1 MPPRADAARDVNV
14 DDRSLVAVGSIRPPP
29 KPFPPRHVDGRE
41 LCKNYMTAGKGCER
55 EDCRRAHVD
64 RAERPSC
71 HQFERY
77 GLCERGEGC
86 WMRHDARKLED
97 FDVVLMCDHELARRH
112 VERAREIFGSDAV
125 VGASRTRLT
134 RKTTDC
140 LICVKSMLGAAGVLR
155 EFYAEEPHGMAK
167 TKRTFAFP
175 DAARRTSVEDV
186 CSDVGKKTLET
197 WLERT
202 VDSLIEESGATVDS
216 PVYARLRAAP
226 RWLEKIMCDAM
237 DAVIDRRGPSFA
249 ARPPGGGI
257 TTRDCTHCVDAVHMW
272 GRAYLG
278 AWTTRGV
285 YEKPSEDGA
294 PTTVMREAGAPT
306 VPPAGAATMDDLAM
320 LFPLRLQ
327 DYRVT
332 VAPTCRAY
340 FKLHEALLYAGVP
353 VEGDWNCVDVGAAPG
368 GWTQV
373 LCERLASDTKKTGG
387 RVWAIDP
394 AEVTLDPM
402 PSCARHLRALAED
415 AVEPVRDALAES
427 NDELRL
433 VVCDANMHPEACA
446 RIALDFATK
455 FQSSKESWL
464 IASMKNFCSKRE
476 NWFRAMEECA
486 RACRDAGYDDVFVK
500 HLFSNCGE
508 EQTLF
513 ARRRATTAKSVVV

>member
-202 VDSLIEESGATVDS
+202 VDSLIEESGATVES

-278 AWTTRGV
+278 AWTTRGADDCHAR
-285 YEKPSEDGA
+285 SRRADGA
-294 PTTVMREAGAPT
+294 ARGRGHDGRSRHV
-306 VPPAGAATMDDLAM
+306 VPSASA
-320 LFPLRLQ
+320 RLP
-327 DYRVT
+327 RHRRT
-332 VAPTCRAY
+332 
-340 FKLHEALLYAGVP
+340 
-353 VEGDWNCVDVGAAPG
+353 DV
-368 GWTQV
+368 
-373 LCERLASDTKKTGG
+373 
-387 RVWAIDP
+387 
-394 AEVTLDPM
+394 
-402 PSCARHLRALAED
+402 
-415 AVEPVRDALAES
+415 
-427 NDELRL
+427 
-433 VVCDANMHPEACA
+433 
-446 RIALDFATK
+446 
-455 FQSSKESWL
+455 SS
-464 IASMKNFCSKRE
+464 
-476 NWFRAMEECA
+476 
-486 RACRDAGYDDVFVK
+486 VF
-500 HLFSNCGE
+500 
-508 EQTLF
+508 
-513 ARRRATTAKSVVV
+513 